1 MDIWHEKLF
10 TLMTLGDDRVVKAT
24 YVMGK
29 NAYQRGAPTRPPCPS
44 HQAAPPS

>member
-10 TLMTLGDDRVVKAT
+10 ALMTLGDDRVVKAT

-29 NAYQRGAPTRPPCPS
+29 KAYQRGVSANPVDTTEFGAPR
-44 HQAAPPS
+44 